1 MAPSHQ
7 IVTANR
13 LRDGAVVYLT
23 PGGRW
28 SEILACGAVVADAEV
43 LAGLLAQAERSVA
56 DRLVVAPYAF
66 PVTLAPEGPRP
77 TQKREQI
84 RAEGP
89 TVHPQFARAA
99 TRPCAAE

>member
-1 MAPSHQ
+1 MADTRQ

-23 PGGRW
+23 PAGRW
-28 SEILACGAVVADAEV
+28 SETLACGAVADDKAAVDE
-43 LAGLLAQAERSVA
+43 LLAQAERSVA

-66 PVTLAPEGPRP
+66 PVALGEGGPRP

-84 RAEGP
+84 RAAGP
-89 TVHPQFARAA
+89 TVHPRFQRAA
-99 TRPCAAE
+99 ALPCAAE

>member
-1 MAPSHQ
+1 MASSHQ

-23 PGGRW
+23 AQGRW
-28 SEILACGAVVADAEV
+28 SDMLACGAVVEGEAALAE
-43 LAGLLAQAERSVA
+43 LLAQAERSVA

-66 PVTLAPEGPRP
+66 PVDAGVDGVRP

-84 RAEGP
+84 RAAGP
-89 TVHPQFARAA
+89 TVHPQFGRATGLPCA
-99 TRPCAAE
+99 TR

>member
-23 PGGRW
+23 SQGLW
-28 SEILACGAVVADAEV
+28 SEVLACGAVTADADT
-43 LAGLLAQAERSVA
+43 LSDLLAQAERSVA
-56 DRLVVAPYAF
+56 GQLVVAPYAF
-66 PVTLAPEGPRP
+66 PVTVAQDGPRP

-84 RAEGP
+84 RAAGP

-99 TRPCAAE
+99 TLPCAAE